1 MKNIFDEELFNELK
15 LKSRIIR
22 TGAWETENKNEIQEK
37 LGTMKTLLKCST
49 KIMQAHTLR

>member
-22 TGAWETENKNEIQEK
+22 TGAWETENKNGGYLTKEVYDRYEK
-37 LGTMKTLLKCST
+37 ISNSCF
-49 KIMQAHTLR
+49 